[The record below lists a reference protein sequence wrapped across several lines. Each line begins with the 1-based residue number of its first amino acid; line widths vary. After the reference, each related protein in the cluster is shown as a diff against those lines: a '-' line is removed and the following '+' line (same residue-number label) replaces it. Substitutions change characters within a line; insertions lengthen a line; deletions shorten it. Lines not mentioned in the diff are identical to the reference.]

1 MAAGTW
7 NQGELEKRVTKIDLE
22 NYPTIQFRD
31 TSLISDG
38 IFDIVEFPT
47 RFTAGKNLIK
57 LRANNNNVLVKNSK
71 IHIEILDSNGSPI
84 YYEPLN
90 YLEHDGTR
98 VISIYIYPDKTA
110 PGIGTVY
117 IASRTKIDINT
128 NQQVPF
134 SRDYNDPNYFNLPN
148 VLWSRDI
155 PIAPENSKN
164 NTEIIFTQPYPKATV
179 QERVNRFFTPINLSD
194 VEVARSGSGVVII
207 KAIPSTA
214 PKRKS
219 IKSLSSNIS
228 QRINYE
234 GGATARTPMRSA
246 GKQAIIKPVVKNTS
260 ATNQPLEVESAEIVT
275 ISTFSR
281 LETTGFA
288 LSSSMEGGSITI
300 VNPQVDLLQG
310 NSLIDSNGH
319 LIPSSQTTTDQAAV
333 TSNDLGDPSIQL
345 SGSYTFVID
354 KILSSTKAN
363 VFLSTG
369 FKNEDENTF
378 GAFSFTTIGK
388 DGEYDIKN
396 IKASSNF
403 TCSYVE
409 PFILS
414 STEQSQSFAEIVL
427 GNIEPATGDVH
438 KIQTLYKPAGQFGD
452 FIDAG
457 YVEVEQVEI
466 LEDVA
471 SFESIQSIG
480 MIYNRIGYFTS
491 LDDFNA
497 YWETPADSVNKVQLT
512 PSFKSDILIDGI
524 ELTPDSTF
532 DASLNQYGY
541 INLKS
546 VYHPKVY
553 ANTRYMLT
561 FNAVAD
567 DSTHTSTDS
576 NILHPRVDIYISGSN
591 SSIEVDSQYLN
602 RYLTNTNA
610 EIDDITL
617 FGTRI
622 ATIEIAQGNT
632 FDADPAFLSFRTLKE
647 ENIDVYFVIRRGKWT
662 LSNISLK
669 SDKQTGFSPNFTRI
683 NTRIPSEFLETPL
696 TFKFLYYDIHNNK
709 AQAETTV
716 YPVTF
721 YGDNL
726 LIDGTNNLLTGSLF
740 IGNTTGAGIELAGVN
755 SGYIRSIGYNGFKSA
770 SRTDQPGGFMIYT
783 GSVLPGSPDNYNGVG
798 LELVQDSSSFFKF
811 DTSDG
816 IDIRAKKFFIGS
828 EGTQFISGSGG
839 NIEISSSLFHL
850 DPQNNSL
857 IIGADATI
865 NAGLTVNSLRTPA
878 TINGAG
884 STTNNASSSIDS
896 DGFARFASASI
907 AGFNVV
913 TEEIRSSNNNLRLK
927 ATGQITG
934 TNVQFTGG
942 ELAGWKLSDKSF
954 DGGAMHINKQGFIS
968 ASTYWKISSSV
979 NTNDPGG
986 FISSS
991 QFKVSPGGKTT
1002 GSQVLFDGGKIGGW
1016 NIKPVALSSTGVH
1029 LSSSYGL
1036 KVFEDVNNEVNVRYL
1051 ASDDYGI
1058 LGKVGGNVTF
1068 ALGANTITGEPNNHI
1083 AGWEFDNEKLT
1094 GGSMIIRKDGTIES
1108 DGFVS
1113 NLAGSGFRLTAASGG
1128 MLEVENAR
1136 IRGTLSTA
1144 VFEKE
1149 TVNAVG
1155 GQLYVANSTTL
1166 TGSAANPGGFYSAT
1180 ATTMSVKNVSGFSV
1194 GEIITAKKV
1203 SSTGFATEYLFIN
1216 SASRN
1221 DKSSDTDL
1229 AGKIYVIRG
1238 YVNNRKSSSF
1248 GDLVSVAQT
1257 YTGSQVIVSTGKLGT
1272 GYIRLN
1278 ANPNDQATPY
1288 MQIVERTGSG
1298 VYDLSLKAQLGDLSG
1313 ITDSSFSDGVTG
1325 FGLYTGNG
1333 YFKGKLEITDP
1344 VGDSM
1349 LESFGGVSG
1358 SSVPSTKLVPD
1369 GEISGS
1375 QWFQIITT
1383 RHQVKNGILMVSS
1396 SNNGNWNSELRSKQ
1410 RFHRSGDHSLV
1421 FDVVPRDITGNQVAP
1436 RMMIGW
1442 GAVPSASTVVHPTAT
1457 YQNTAHAL
1465 YFSSNDISAYHGG
1478 TSMGSV
1484 AANSLEVGAK
1494 YRCIITPF
1502 DNSSKS
1508 ARYQVFKYPNL
1519 TGSIGD
1525 VEFAG
1530 QPHTPD
1536 DLDVSITCLKN
1547 THVMDICNIQVTA
1560 PGQKTTV
1567 IDGGSVTTGK
1577 IRSTNFGASVG
1588 SELDLDAGT
1597 IRLGGSNSPKFE
1609 VDTSGNVTATG
1620 GTIAGWRLSDE
1631 SFDGGNMHISKLGNI
1646 TSSTHWRISSSQ
1658 DKPDPVSFISSSAFK
1673 VSADGRITASA
1684 GQVGAVTLGTN
1695 KMFVGT
1701 GTFSASNTPIY
1712 MDSIGRFSLKDK
1724 LSWNGTNLAINGT
1737 ITIGAASTT
1746 EVDFGAGAAASASV
1760 NALIPFKQWATASL
1774 AQLRSSG
1781 DLNGGT
1787 VPDDRGMFTTP
1798 SYWTNGPLVQIF
1810 DTGPISNGWT
1820 TSQTDYSA
1828 IPNSDTFTFTSTE
1841 AVSGSIRVIAND
1853 AENGARLIVNSSSGY
1868 VAPQLIMHDDFTELN
1883 PHGRSAPV
1891 FVNQS
1896 GSNGIDIHT
1905 GSNWALSANITNFGD
1920 TSGGS
1925 DTGEKTDAMWE
1936 YRIPILSGSNVIK
1949 MFSPTGDGGHVRR
1962 LSVFKDGTIGQLG
1975 IDTAQSASNSAA
1987 VQAGAAS
1994 ASAAIGIVD
2003 AAAASASAA
2012 IGIVDAAAASAS
2024 AATAQSASNAATV
2037 MVGAASSSAALAIF
2051 SASSAQTA
2059 IDDIVKQ
2066 VVLSNDSIHISSSGQ
2081 SPDFGLAKFGT
2092 TTEFYD
2098 GTSAQNVKLQLNT
2111 VGVKSL
2117 FDADNYSL
2125 MFNQGL
2131 QVVSASSQVALF
2143 GQDTIVGRVAAN
2155 KSNVQI
2161 KDGKV
2166 KLRTNTVTKLE
2177 LDTTGAIS
2185 ASGFAINAAGALTAS
2200 NADFDGFAIA
2210 RSLRQK
2216 AVVINQS
2223 NMHEYL
2229 VQVIRTDESDA
2240 EVDAGD
2246 VDFVVSTTSRLVLD
2260 GSLGGEVISH
2270 VIFDLDLSIIDPNSG
2285 FVQNGFLICMA
2296 NGTVPTS
2303 TYNSVSIAANGT
2315 TSTAT
2320 IAPNANNA
2328 GAFGPIR
2335 EIVSPPT
2342 TGNAKVPVTIEI
2354 KDGANVEFYVPIGP
2368 AATSSAFGNLQTRI
2382 DAIQLAANTFV
2393 GVKATGE

>member
-1 MAAGTW
+1 MASGTW
-7 NQGELEKRVTKIDLE
+7 NQGRLKKYVTKIDLE

-31 TSLISDG
+31 NSLTSQE
-38 IFDIVEFPT
+38 IFNIVEFPT
-47 RFTAGKNLIK
+47 RLTAGKNLIK
-57 LRANNNNVLVKNSK
+57 IRANTDLLVKNSK
-71 IHIEILDSNGSPI
+71 IHIEILDFNGDPI

-98 VISIYIYPDKTA
+98 VIAIHVFSETTA
-110 PGIGTVY
+110 PGVGTVY
-117 IASRTKIDINT
+117 IAGRIKSDLNNGSNI
-128 NQQVPF
+128 PF
-134 SRDYNDPNYFNLPN
+134 SQDFNSNNYLNFPN
-148 VLWSRDI
+148 VLWSRGI
-155 PIAPENSKN
+155 SIAPEDSKN
-164 NTEIIFTQPYPKATV
+164 NTEIIFTRPHPKATV
-179 QERVNRFFTPINLSD
+179 RERINRYFQPTNLSN
-194 VEVARSGSGVVII
+194 VLVSRSGSGAVII
-207 KAIPSTA
+207 KPIPSTT
-214 PKRKS
+214 PF
-219 IKSLSSNIS
+219 N
-228 QRINYE
+228 RIQSTLAVNYE
-234 GGATARTPMRSA
+234 GAATPRTVARQFGTMVSLAPTVDTRTVTGTPQEVSSTP
-246 GKQAIIKPVVKNTS
+246 INT
-260 ATNQPLEVESAEIVT
+260 V
-275 ISTFSR
+275 STFCR
-281 LETTGFA
+281 LETSGFA
-288 LSSSMEGGSITI
+288 LSSSMQGGTLTI
-300 VNPQVDLLQG
+300 VNPFLEIQPGTSIDVNGQV
-310 NSLIDSNGH
+310 
-319 LIPSSQTTTDQAAV
+319 IPSSQLGEA
-333 TSNDLGDPSIQL
+333 TSTATGLIQL
-345 SGSYTFVID
+345 SGSYKFGINNL
-354 KILSSTKAN
+354 LSTTKAN
-363 VFLSTG
+363 VFQLSG
-369 FKNEDENTF
+369 FKNDNDNTLA
-378 GAFSFTTIGK
+378 AFNVNVVNS
-388 DGEYDIKN
+388 ESPYN
-396 IKASSNF
+396 INRIESSTNF

-409 PFILS
+409 PFVIS
-414 STEQSQSFAEIVL
+414 ETEQSQSFAEVVL
-427 GNIEPATGDVH
+427 SNIEPATGDVH
-438 KIQTLYKPAGQFGD
+438 KVQTLYKPAGQFGD

-457 YVEVEQVEI
+457 TVEVEQVEI
-466 LEDVA
+466 LEDITTY
-471 SFESIQSIG
+471 ESIPSIG

-491 LDDFNA
+491 LADYNT
-497 YWETPADSVNKVQLT
+497 YWENSSEVTAPVAITSTYNPELLLDGIQLT
-512 PSFKSDILIDGI
+512 PNSNF
-524 ELTPDSTF
+524 EL
-532 DASLNQYGY
+532 LENNYGF
-541 INLKS
+541 IHLKS
-546 VYHPKVY
+546 NYHSKVY
-553 ANTRYMLT
+553 ANTRYILSL
-561 FNAVAD
+561 NAVAD
-567 DSTHTSTDS
+567 NSSTNS
-576 NILHPRVDIYISGSN
+576 NDPNIPNARIDIYISGSATN
-591 SSIEVDSQYLN
+591 IQPDSEYINRNQISDIDIEST
-602 RYLTNTNA
+602 LTGDLISNGKY
-610 EIDDITL
+610 
-617 FGTRI
+617 GTRVS
-622 ATIEIAQGNT
+622 TIELSDGEAYDQSPAIAFFT
-632 FDADPAFLSFRTLKE
+632 ALKE
-647 ENIDVYFVIRRGKWT
+647 EFIDVYFIIRSGKWT
-662 LSNISLK
+662 LSNVSLK
-669 SDKQTGFSPNFTRI
+669 SNRQTGFSPNFTRI

-696 TFKFLYYDIHNNK
+696 TFKFLYFDIHSNK
-709 AQAETTV
+709 AQAETV
-716 YPVTF
+716 VHPVTF
-721 YGDNL
+721 NGDNL
-726 LIDGTNNLLTGSLF
+726 VIAGDNNLLSGSVF
-740 IGNTTGAGIELAGVN
+740 IGNTIGSGIELAGVN
-755 SGYIRSIGYNGFKSA
+755 SGFIRSIGYEGFESA
-770 SRTDQPGGFMIYT
+770 SRTDQPGGFMLYT
-783 GSVLPGSPDNYNGVG
+783 GSVLPNAPDNYSGVG
-798 LELVQDSSSFFKF
+798 IEIVQDSSSFFKF
-811 DTSDG
+811 DTTNG
-816 IDIRAKKFFIGS
+816 IDVRAKKFFIGTDA
-828 EGTQFISGSGG
+828 TQFISGSGG

-850 DPQNNSL
+850 DPANDKL
-857 IIGADATI
+857 IIGAGTIINADLSANSLFVPAGTDADDATAFMASNG
-865 NAGLTVNSLRTPA
+865 NAGFVGDGSGNYIADFTSG
-878 TINGAG
+878 GAKISG
-884 STTNNASSSIDS
+884 FEISSSEIKDS
-896 DGFARFASASI
+896 NA
-907 AGFNVV
+907 
-913 TEEIRSSNNNLRLK
+913 NLRLK
-927 ATGQITG
+927 SSGQITG
-934 TNVQFTGG
+934 SRVKFTGG
-942 ELAGWKLSDKSF
+942 D
-954 DGGAMHINKQGFIS
+954 
-968 ASTYWKISSSV
+968 
-979 NTNDPGG
+979 
-986 FISSS
+986 
-991 QFKVSPGGKTT
+991 
-1002 GSQVLFDGGKIGGW
+1002 IGGW
-1016 NIKPVALSSTGVH
+1016 NINENAIFSNAQGPDRLYITTDAKSEISNANHEAKSVISMYNTSSLVMVNMGNIYKNKTNTGFA
-1029 LSSSYGL
+1029 
-1036 KVFEDVNNEVNVRYL
+1036 VFDNWTSNSKIFEVSAND
-1051 ASDDYGI
+1051 SDGT
-1058 LGKVGGNVTF
+1058 LT
-1068 ALGANTITGEPNNHI
+1068 AQI
-1083 AGWEFDNEKLT
+1083 AGWTFDTTKLQ
-1094 GGSMIIRKDGTIES
+1094 GDQMIIRSNGTIES
-1108 DGFVS
+1108 AEFQS
-1113 NLAGSGFRLTAASGG
+1113 NVPGSGFRLTAASGG
-1128 MLEVENAR
+1128 FLEVENAR

-1166 TGSAANPGGFYSAT
+1166 TGSQANPGAFYAPSD
-1180 ATTMSVKNVSGFSV
+1180 TTMSVVNSSGFTE
-1194 GEIITAKKV
+1194 GEILSAKKV
-1203 SSTGFATEYLFIN
+1203 NSTGFQTEYLKVN
-1216 SASRN
+1216 SASRDN
-1221 DKSSDTDL
+1221 ASSDTDFS
-1229 AGKIYVIRG
+1229 GKIYVTRAYG
-1238 YVNNRKSSSF
+1238 SGTS
-1248 GDLVSVAQT
+1248 GDSGSLGNTPGGAQT
-1257 YTGSQVIVSTGKLGT
+1257 YTGSQVIVSTGKIGT

-1298 VYDLSLKAQLGDLSG
+1298 IYDLDLKAQLGDLSG
-1313 ITDSSFSDGVTG
+1313 ITDNINGKDVTG
-1325 FGLYTGNG
+1325 FGLYTDNAFLKGGIVATYGAIGALNIGSQSISIGNNRFNDTNTPFFVTASGKFSLGDALTWDGNG
-1333 YFKGKLEITDP
+1333 L
-1344 VGDSM
+1344 S
-1349 LESFGGVSG
+1349 VSG
-1358 SSVPSTKLVPD
+1358 
-1369 GEISGS
+1369 
-1375 QWFQIITT
+1375 Q
-1383 RHQVKNGILMVSS
+1383 
-1396 SNNGNWNSELRSKQ
+1396 
-1410 RFHRSGDHSLV
+1410 
-1421 FDVVPRDITGNQVAP
+1421 
-1436 RMMIGW
+1436 
-1442 GAVPSASTVVHPTAT
+1442 
-1457 YQNTAHAL
+1457 
-1465 YFSSNDISAYHGG
+1465 
-1478 TSMGSV
+1478 
-1484 AANSLEVGAK
+1484 
-1494 YRCIITPF
+1494 
-1502 DNSSKS
+1502 
-1508 ARYQVFKYPNL
+1508 
-1519 TGSIGD
+1519 
-1525 VEFAG
+1525 
-1530 QPHTPD
+1530 
-1536 DLDVSITCLKN
+1536 
-1547 THVMDICNIQVTA
+1547 
-1560 PGQKTTV
+1560 
-1567 IDGGSVTTGK
+1567 
-1577 IRSTNFGASVG
+1577 
-1588 SELDLDAGT
+1588 
-1597 IRLGGSNSPKFE
+1597 
-1609 VDTSGNVTATG
+1609 
-1620 GTIAGWRLSDE
+1620 
-1631 SFDGGNMHISKLGNI
+1631 
-1646 TSSTHWRISSSQ
+1646 
-1658 DKPDPVSFISSSAFK
+1658 
-1673 VSADGRITASA
+1673 
-1684 GQVGAVTLGTN
+1684 
-1695 KMFVGT
+1695 
-1701 GTFSASNTPIY
+1701 
-1712 MDSIGRFSLKDK
+1712 
-1724 LSWNGTNLAINGT
+1724 
-1737 ITIGAASTT
+1737 ITIGAGSTD
-1746 EVDFGAGAAASASV
+1746 ESGIADAAEAAALAAQSTANTATGSASDAQATANTATGSAADAQATADA
-1760 NALIPFKQWATASL
+1760 NALTAFGQWTTASL
-1774 AQLRSSG
+1774 EQLKTSG